1 MVEELLL
8 YFAPKKC
15 LEEEKCA
22 LKPMTNPMVDGLG
35 LQKNRF
41 SKQTMRWR
49 TSNTM
54 VENEVQWLAKTFYP
68 YRNMAHLTI
77 LFAGYLRSPWA
88 LLTIFLTEL
97 VKRGASVN
105 YGVGPY

>member
-1 MVEELLL
+1 
-8 YFAPKKC
+8 
-15 LEEEKCA
+15 
-22 LKPMTNPMVDGLG
+22 
-35 LQKNRF
+35 
-41 SKQTMRWR
+41 
-49 TSNTM
+49 M

-97 VKRGASVN
+97 VKRGASDKLPDTYLV
-105 YGVGPY
+105 YIYVLVI